1 MKIPI
6 SAVIITHNEAD
17 NIARCLQ
24 SLQGLVDEIIV
35 LDAFSEDNTVELAKK
50 NGARVLQKKWV
61 GYSYNKNF
69 ANAAAKNDWILSIDA
84 DEAINDELAA
94 TLKKLPLLE
103 NTAYA
108 INRLTRFG
116 NDWVYH
122 SDWHPDWKI
131 RLFNRKEVHWQG
143 DFVHETLHIPK
154 HFQIK
159 KLDGLLL
166 HYSYK
171 NDEDHWQRIE
181 KYAQLAGQELFKKGK
196 KATIFKLWISPIARF
211 IKTFVIK
218 KGILDGKIGW
228 KISCRNAY
236 LVHRKYR
243 ILQQIT
249 KNNLNTHS
257 EKN

>member
-1 MKIPI
+1 MKISI

-17 NIARCLQ
+17 NIVRCLQ
-24 SLQGLVDEIIV
+24 SLQGLVDEMIV
-35 LDAFSEDNTVELAKK
+35 LDAFSNDQTVALA
-50 NGARVLQKKWV
+50 NAHGATVLQRKWV
-61 GYSYNKNF
+61 GYSHNKNF

-84 DEAINDELAA
+84 DEAVDA
-94 TLKKLPLLE
+94 TLTTTLKNLILHK
-103 NTAYA
+103 NTVYS

-116 NDWVYH
+116 DAWVYH

-131 RLFNRKEVHWQG
+131 RLFNRNQIHWQG

-154 HFQIK
+154 QFQVE

-171 NDEDHWQRIE
+171 NDVDHWQRIE
-181 KYAQLAGQELFKKGK
+181 KYATLAGQELFKKGK
-196 KATIFKLWISPIARF
+196 KATLFKLWISPIARF
-211 IKTFVIK
+211 IKTFFIK

-243 ILQQIT
+243 ILQQLI
-249 KNNLNTHS
+249 KNTTQHEQQL
-257 EKN
+257 